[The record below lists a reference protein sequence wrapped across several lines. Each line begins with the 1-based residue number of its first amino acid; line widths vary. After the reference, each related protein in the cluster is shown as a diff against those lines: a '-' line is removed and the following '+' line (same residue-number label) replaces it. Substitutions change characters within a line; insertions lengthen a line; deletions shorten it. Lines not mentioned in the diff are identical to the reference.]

1 MQPGSSSGAHLA
13 GRFDPSRAS
22 RLRPDL
28 PRYAHA
34 SPSDL
39 AAKYDYTQGI
49 SAPPAA
55 TGIPPEVTGELPTP
69 LSGRLSK
76 DVADSMTAQFEPMI
90 PPDKGYITTEPYS
103 VPKPETT
110 LLQDIDKG
118 LETIGDYGVRG
129 GKSKAIVLGER
140 LDAGKAA
147 VDAAKARNI
156 TDPNALGRIFNNAY
170 QEAGPGYLAEYG
182 PTAAAAYGLYEWSE
196 SGESDEEKRLREIKE
211 EEEEAERAYK
221 ASYAIYG
228 ADPGKYYVNLGL
240 PPATVAAQGGLAEY
254 PRRDLLVEGRGTE
267 RSDDIPAMLSD
278 GEFVMNSKSVRGA
291 DPSGRGN
298 RYAGANN
305 LYNMMRNFEMRT

>member
-1 MQPGSSSGAHLA
+1 
-13 GRFDPSRAS
+13 
-22 RLRPDL
+22 
-28 PRYAHA
+28 
-34 SPSDL
+34 
-39 AAKYDYTQGI
+39 
-49 SAPPAA
+49 
-55 TGIPPEVTGELPTP
+55 
-69 LSGRLSK
+69 
-76 DVADSMTAQFEPMI
+76 
-90 PPDKGYITTEPYS
+90 